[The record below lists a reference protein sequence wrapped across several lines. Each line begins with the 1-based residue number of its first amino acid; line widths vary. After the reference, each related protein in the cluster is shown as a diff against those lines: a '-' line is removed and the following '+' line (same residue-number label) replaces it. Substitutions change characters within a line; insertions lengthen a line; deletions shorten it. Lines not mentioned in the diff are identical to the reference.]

1 MFDPCTDTLTQSG
14 HIFWTEFELSK
25 QPMDGE
31 GRNTLFQQNH
41 LQVKATFHL
50 SMVRYALQLSI
61 ITSPPIYFPT
71 SSLLTLKANL
81 RVMLSEDST
90 RLIRKLSRGKLP
102 RTVSSFSSARRRH
115 EIVRR
120 SQRQEAQEEN
130 SAPTRRQR
138 IQEHAEPWT
147 WTEESWE
154 TIVCEGGG
162 CQIIPT
168 HHAHLEL
175 RKSSTT

>member
-25 QPMDGE
+25 QPMDVE
-31 GRNTLFQQNH
+31 GRNTLFQQHH

-115 EIVRR
+115 W
-120 SQRQEAQEEN
+120 N
-130 SAPTRRQR
+130 S
-138 IQEHAEPWT
+138 
-147 WTEESWE
+147 E
-154 TIVCEGGG
+154 TIPTSGSSGGKLCPYSEAEDSG
-162 CQIIPT
+162 TCW
-168 HHAHLEL
+168 ALNLNRRKL
-175 RKSSTT
+175 RNHCLWGRRLSDNTNTPRTPRTEKE